1 MNLSRLLAYRRQIED
16 ALRIELAETARLL
29 QEAAERSAAYE
40 EEVSVKQRRY
50 VEAGRGGL
58 TVDEA
63 HQWYADIEGAS
74 WKVARAGEAHD
85 TLRRE
90 WSSKQADL
98 IDAMQQRKKLDI
110 LVRRRM
116 EARQREQLHDDQR
129 LMDEQA
135 ARRRGTRDSRCRT
148 DQGGTHSHG

>member
-16 ALRIELAETARLL
+16 AMRIELAETARLL
-29 QEAAERSAAYE
+29 QEATERSAAYE
-40 EEVSVKQRRY
+40 EEVSVKQWRY
-50 VEAGRGGL
+50 IEAGRGGL

-63 HQWYADIEGAS
+63 HQWYADIEAAS

-90 WSSKQADL
+90 WSNKQADL

-135 ARRRGTRDSRCRT
+135 ARRRGTRDSRGRT
-148 DQGGTHSHG
+148 DQGGTDSHG